1 MIALYL
7 LKETKNVK
15 TMWKV
20 KIVLLLLICFTVIS
34 QNSNKFSL
42 LCFRQIVLAQSAE
55 LMLQK
60 CIGIQND
67 QPKSTNLIWVFL
79 ITCIYGLS
87 IELNLCGFQP
97 SLYQKGQW
105 TFLCTV

>member
-1 MIALYL
+1 MGTSLYEMRL
-7 LKETKNVK
+7 LK
-15 TMWKV
+15 MSF
-20 KIVLLLLICFTVIS
+20 LSF
-34 QNSNKFSL
+34 
-42 LCFRQIVLAQSAE
+42 FRGIVLAQFAE

-60 CIGIQND
+60 YIGIQSD
-67 QPKSTNLIWVFL
+67 QPKSTDLVWVFL

>member
-1 MIALYL
+1 MGG
-7 LKETKNVK
+7 KKSS
-15 TMWKV
+15 
-20 KIVLLLLICFTVIS
+20 IVFNMFHCVS
-34 QNSNKFSL
+34 HNSDKFSL
-42 LCFRQIVLAQSAE
+42 LCFRQIALAQFAE

-67 QPKSTNLIWVFL
+67 QPKSTNLVWVFL

-97 SLYQKGQW
+97 ALYQKGQW

>member
-1 MIALYL
+1 
-7 LKETKNVK
+7 
-15 TMWKV
+15 MWKV
-20 KIVLLLLICFTVIS
+20 KYFCCFHYVS
-34 QNSNKFSL
+34 QNSDRCSL

-67 QPKSTNLIWVFL
+67 QPKSTNSVWVFL
-79 ITCIYGLS
+79 VTCIYGLS
-87 IELNLCGFQP
+87 IELSLCGSRPPF
-97 SLYQKGQW
+97 YQKGQW